1 MNSKVR
7 TILFWVLMIVL
18 ALVLWKMAST
28 RGQTNRSLGA
38 TAPPEKSMTSSQVED
53 ESTVD
58 IKSNP
63 DGAEIY
69 VDGKFVGN
77 APSKLRIPAGDHLLR
92 ASMSGYTDWQKTIT
106 ITSAGAITVNAV
118 LKRRKQ

>member
-1 MNSKVR
+1 VNSKVR
-7 TILFWVLMIVL
+7 TILFWLLLVVL

-28 RGQTNRSLGA
+28 GRQVNRSLGA
-38 TAPPEKSMTSSQVED
+38 APAQKSMASNEVEN

-77 APSKLRIPAGDHLLR
+77 APSKLRFPAGDHVLR
-92 ASMSGYTDWQKTIT
+92 ASMSGYTDWQKTLT
-106 ITSAGAITVNAV
+106 LTPAGAIT
-118 LKRRKQ
+118 LQ